1 MSNLISNEKPEV
13 PKIKYNR
20 RISPLWLLP
29 ILALLVV
36 TWMVFKGLQDAGE
49 RVQIY
54 FTDAQGLVAG
64 RTAIRYQG
72 LEIGMVKNI
81 NLAKDLQSIYVE
93 ADIYPEAKKLLT
105 KGARFWMVK
114 PTATLSGISGLIL

>member
-81 NLAKDLQSIYVE
+81 NLAKCGFTIESLCKI
-93 ADIYPEAKKLLT
+93 
-105 KGARFWMVK
+105 F
-114 PTATLSGISGLIL
+114 LS